1 MPLKTKDYTRRAI
14 DKFQSQHKEEISQYK
29 KKWYL
34 ERKENDKRDPEF
46 KLFCKFYLGKN

>member
-1 MPLKTKDYTRRAI
+1 MPLKTKDYKRRAI

-34 ERKENDKRDPEF
+34 ERKEHDKRNPEF
-46 KLFCKFYLGKN
+46 KLLCKFYLGEN